1 MTVRCAICGVP
12 LQLRS
17 VASNEE
23 VWCRQCAGGVPAAP
37 PKPEGVFDF
46 RDGMRG
52 GVPAAPPKQPTRIRG
67 LFWVSLAAAVL
78 LIVLTAG
85 LTYWITTSSRKPD
98 KLGPVVKTPA
108 PGPIALV
115 APPSVPKTEV
125 GVSTPVVHAPS
136 VIAPAPAEAP
146 AKAQE
151 TPTLPPPDVSSAP
164 PAPVTAPTA
173 PSPPVES
180 STPAKDTPP
189 LGLPKPAAPPSIVVP
204 VPPAPPVKIVP
215 QVVPPAPEKPA
226 PTDSVTFFTSKA
238 KGKRFCIIAD
248 CSGSMAGA
256 PILYLK
262 QEMVKTLASLRDDSQ
277 FYIIFFS
284 SQAYPMQSPTW
295 VNGGKAN
302 VSRVV
307 PWVQAVPAFGGTQ
320 PTTAF
325 VKAFQ
330 LKPRPDVIF
339 FMTDGIIPVTVPD
352 QVAAL
357 NRAEPRIVINTIMFA
372 HPNILGTGRP
382 APLAVLTQSLNLAA
396 NLLSRIAK
404 DSGGTYDM
412 VKLGLP

>member
-1 MTVRCAICGVP
+1 MTMRCAICGVP
-12 LQLRS
+12 LQLRA
-17 VASNEE
+17 VPTNEE
-23 VWCRQCAGGVPAAP
+23 VWCRRCAGGVPVAA
-37 PKPEGVFDF
+37 
-46 RDGMRG
+46 
-52 GVPAAPPKQPTRIRG
+52 PKQPARRVPGI
-67 LFWVSLAAAVL
+67 FWISLAAAVL

-85 LTYWITTSSRKPD
+85 LTYWITSSSRKPGVP
-98 KLGPVVKTPA
+98 GPVAVAPA
-108 PGPIALV
+108 PGPVALA
-115 APPSVPKTEV
+115 APRSVPKTEV
-125 GVSTPVVHAPS
+125 DVSRPVVAAPL
-136 VIAPAPAEAP
+136 VVATVPAAPVKP
-146 AKAQE
+146 QE
-151 TPTLPPPDVSSAP
+151 TPALLPPVVRSDPLAS
-164 PAPVTAPTA
+164 VTAPTGS
-173 PSPPVES
+173 SPPVES
-180 STPAKDTPP
+180 STTPKDTPP
-189 LGLPKPAAPPSIVVP
+189 LVFPRPAPPAIVVP
-204 VPPAPPVKIVP
+204 GPSAPPAKIVP
-215 QVVPPAPEKPA
+215 PVVPPPPEKAA
-226 PTDSVTFFTSKA
+226 PTDTIAFFTSKA
-238 KGKRFCIIAD
+238 RGKRFCIIAD
-248 CSGSMAGA
+248 CSGSMSGA

-262 QEMVKTLASLRDDSQ
+262 KEMVQTLASLQDDSQ

-307 PWVQAVPAFGGTQ
+307 PWIQAVPAFGGTQ

-330 LKPRPDVIF
+330 LRPRPDVIF

-357 NRAEPRIVINTIMFA
+357 NRAEPRIVVNTIMFA

-382 APLAVLTQSLNLAA
+382 APLAVLQPSLTLAA